1 MVLIYYFLIYRCMKY
16 IKSKKIFE
24 SSEVVDTV
32 KDICLELEDDGLN
45 VEHFTES
52 SLIKGSNLLLN
63 YNVIYIS
70 STNWVKGKETFKY
83 SVVEEVIERLKEYLG
98 DRIHSMKARRGLANN
113 PMVDIGRLTNRDNIF
128 CIVINYEP

>member
-1 MVLIYYFLIYRCMKY
+1 MKY

>member
-1 MVLIYYFLIYRCMKY
+1 MKY

-32 KDICLELEDDGLN
+32 KDICLEIEDDGLN

-52 SLIKGSNLLLN
+52 SLIKGRKEITN

-98 DRIHSMKARRGLANN
+98 DRIHSMKARRGMANN
-113 PMVDIGRLTNRDNIF
+113 PMIDIGRLINHNNIF